1 VSAPIIARIDG
12 AAFDALTDE
21 LGGLLAD
28 VVNDGASVGFLRP
41 LAAATASAWWRSI
54 GPGVRTGQTIV
65 LVARVDGRL
74 AGTVQLRL
82 ATMPNQAHRADV
94 AKMLVHPNMRR
105 RGMGT
110 TLMSAIEREAR
121 QRARTLLVLDTET
134 GSSAEGFYAALR
146 WTRSGAIPRYAR
158 DADGTMRATTIFYKE
173 LT

>member
-1 VSAPIIARIDG
+1 MSAPVIARVDG
-12 AAFDALTDE
+12 EAFGALTDE
-21 LGGLLAD
+21 LGRLLAD

-41 LAAATASAWWRSI
+41 LSAATASAWWRSI
-54 GPGVRTGQTIV
+54 GEGVRAGQTVV

-74 AGTVQLRL
+74 AGTAQLRL

-94 AKMLVHPNMRR
+94 AKMLVHPSMRR

-110 TLMSAIEREAR
+110 ALMSAIESEAR

-134 GSSAEGFYAALR
+134 GSDAEGFYVALG

-158 DADGTMRATTIFYKE
+158 NADGTIRATTIFYKE
-173 LT
+173 LP